1 MMERHRNYLLKNTKK
16 LHAHV
21 HVIPTGLVEIEIL
34 EKHQCHAA
42 EFEHLHFERNGKITQ
57 LVGKN
62 TSNGK
67 PVQWQ
72 IPLANDDAKELEYL
86 IEEATEEFEILM
98 RDL

>member
-1 MMERHRNYLLKNTKK
+1 MLARHRDYLLKDKKK

-21 HVIPTGLVEIEIL
+21 QIIPTGSVEIEIV

-42 EFEHLHFERNGKITQ
+42 EFKEIHFERKGSVTQ
-57 LVGKN
+57 LVGIH

-67 PVQWQ
+67 PTQWQ
-72 IPLANDDAKELEYL
+72 VPFTNDDAKELEHL
-86 IEEATEEFEILM
+86 IDEASEEFEILM